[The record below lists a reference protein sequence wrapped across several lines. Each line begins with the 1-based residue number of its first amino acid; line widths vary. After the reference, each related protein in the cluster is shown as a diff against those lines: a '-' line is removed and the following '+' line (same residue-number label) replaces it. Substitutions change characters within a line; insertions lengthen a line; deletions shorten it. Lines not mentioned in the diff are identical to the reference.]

1 MPNALL
7 IYAADGGFALAG
19 WLSVFFNTESLSGG
33 AITSV
38 RQKRIALATLLMMQT
53 ESVCIIALLCLSDRH
68 SNAMDSTRPL
78 IDSRPDLQ
86 PGYLFSS
93 KFTTIQEF

>member
-7 IYAADGGFALAG
+7 IYADDGGFALAG

-53 ESVCIIALLCLSDRH
+53 DIVTQWTQHDA
-68 SNAMDSTRPL
+68 TRPL
-78 IDSRPDLQ
+78 IDSGLDLQ
-86 PGYLFSS
+86 PGYLLSS